1 MFCEIT
7 VKIVQGLP
15 RTTFYS
21 ENKIFLL
28 THFQPMFHYAS
39 RKHQKTF
46 DFFMFSGGIG
56 GFKWNIGCELV

>member
-28 THFQPMFHYAS
+28 THFQEERP
-39 RKHQKTF
+39 Q
-46 DFFMFSGGIG
+46 GQI
-56 GFKWNIGCELV
+56 E